1 MAKKPTQTIVSQ
13 AVPAASSAAPFDTR
27 WIYGGITVLILAI
40 IWFARIH
47 LLSLPFERDEGAY
60 SYMGELLL
68 DGGKPYIDFY
78 EMKLPGLFY
87 TYAAMVALFGKSVE
101 GMHLGFGLLSMVS
114 AGLLWLT
121 TRKLF
126 NDVAAMA
133 TTVSFAVLSLSKS
146 VSGFAA
152 QGEHLVA
159 SFAVLGIYA
168 TIKAIET
175 NKFWQ
180 YTLAGAAFA
189 MGVMVKQSGVFFAV
203 GAGMMMIFANIRPL
217 NTLNIIKNT
226 AAMLLGFVAI
236 VGFFLF
242 LILKNGAYSQMNYF
256 VFDVAKEYVK
266 SLDFDFG
273 MQRLS
278 ASIKDITTGYMAYWW
293 IGGLGVVLPWMSS
306 SMELYKKLG
315 ISVLA
320 IMSFACVV
328 PGLRFYGHYYL
339 LFMVGLALLIG
350 AAVYSIS
357 MIVEKKL
364 QWTFGNMIAAALFLV
379 PTIFIISNQKD
390 YYFNDSNYKTIRE
403 VYGENPFPETK
414 AIADY
419 IKANSRSNGPIAV
432 FGSEPQIYFETHR
445 KCVSR
450 HSFLAFTSPQN
461 EAAKNWREEFK
472 ADVEKAKPEY
482 CIIVVQGFSWLFPD
496 DKNQDLLQ
504 YAFKYVNDNKYDMV
518 GVAEI
523 GGGNKPNII
532 WGDAAKTYKPK
543 TQSFVYVLR
552 SQQ

>member
-1 MAKKPTQTIVSQ
+1 VAKKPTQTV
-13 AVPAASSAAPFDTR
+13 VPPTVTTPSVAPFFDTR

-101 GMHLGFGLLSMVS
+101 GMHLGFGLLSMIS
-114 AGLLWLT
+114 AIILGLT

-146 VSGFAA
+146 ISGFAA

-159 SFAVLGIYA
+159 FFAILGIYA
-168 TIKAIET
+168 TVKAIET
-175 NKFWQ
+175 NKLWQ
-180 YTLAGAAFA
+180 YFLAGAAFA

-203 GAGMMMIFANIRPL
+203 GAGLMMILANIRPL
-217 NTLNIIKNT
+217 NFLNIAKNT
-226 AAMLLGFVAI
+226 AAMLLGFLTIVA
-236 VGFFLF
+236 FFLF
-242 LILKNGAYSQMNYF
+242 LMIKNGAYNQMNYF
-256 VFDVAKEYVK
+256 VFEVAQEYVK

-273 MQRLS
+273 MQRLRD
-278 ASIKDITTGYMAYWW
+278 SIKATTDGYMAYWW
-293 IGGLGVVLPWMSS
+293 LGGLGMILPWMTSLD
-306 SMELYKKLG
+306 LYKKLG
-315 ISVLA
+315 ISILA
-320 IMSFACVV
+320 IMAFACVV

-339 LFMVGLALLIG
+339 LFMVGLAMLIG

-357 MIVEKKL
+357 MIVEEKL
-364 QWTFGNMIAAALFLV
+364 EWTFGKTIAAVLFLL
-379 PTIFIISNQKD
+379 PTIWIIANQKD
-390 YYFNDSNYKTIRE
+390 YYFNDSSYKTIRE

-414 AIADY
+414 AIAEY
-419 IKANSRSNGPIAV
+419 IKANSRSNGPIAI

-461 EAAKNWREEFK
+461 DAAKKWREEFK

-482 CIIVVQGFSWLFPD
+482 CVIVVQGFSWLFPD
-496 DKNQDLLQ
+496 EKSQDLLQ
-504 YAFKYVNDNKYDMV
+504 YAFKYVNDNQYDMV

-523 GGGNKPNII
+523 GGGNKPTII

-552 SQQ
+552 SKS